1 MAVQREAAL
10 AYARTHQNV
19 FLETLKEFLRFPS
32 VSTLEQHRADMETTA
47 QWLADYL
54 RSLGVTR
61 VNIYPTDGHPVVY
74 GELITAGPNAPTLLV
89 YGHYDVQP
97 PDPLDLWESPPF
109 EPTVRGERLY
119 ARGAADM
126 KGQIIGVLAAVEAL
140 IRTGDLPVNLKFM
153 FEGEE
158 EIGSPHLAD
167 FITRHKEMLTCDVS
181 LNADAGIMGAEEPS
195 ITYALRGLAYF
206 ELHVQGPAQDLH
218 SGVYGGVVHNAAQ
231 ALAELIATMH
241 DEKGHITVQGFYDQ
255 VRPLDEEERQALQ
268 RLPLDERFFLE
279 RTGAPALW
287 GEPEYTPVERVG
299 ARPTLEVNGI
309 IGGFTEPG
317 VKTVIPSQASAK
329 ISCRLVPDQDPEAIY
344 ECLRR
349 HLETHAPPTIRWEL
363 KYIVGAKPA
372 LIDRKSRW
380 VQALAQ
386 AMQTVWNREPFYKRE
401 GGTVP
406 VVAQVKE
413 ILGVDSVMAGF
424 ILPDADLHAPNENL
438 HLPTWY
444 RGIETYVHY
453 FCNLCT

>member
-47 QWLADYL
+47 RWLADYL

>member
-10 AYARTHQNV
+10 TYVRSHREA
-19 FLETLKEFLRFPS
+19 FLDTLKTFLRFPS
-32 VSTLEQHRADMETTA
+32 ISTSEQHRADMEATA
-47 QWLADYL
+47 RWLADYL
-54 RSLGVTR
+54 RSLGMAR

-74 GELITAGPNAPTLLV
+74 GELTTDRAGAPTVLV

-97 PDPLDLWESPPF
+97 PDPLDLWASPPF
-109 EPTVRGERLY
+109 EPTVREDRLY

-140 IRTGDLPVNLKFM
+140 LRTGDLPVNLKFM

-158 EIGSPHLAD
+158 EIGSPHLAG
-167 FITRHKEMLTCDVS
+167 FIARHKEMLQCDVS
-181 LNADAGIMGAEEPS
+181 LNADAGIMGEDAPS

-241 DEKGHITVQGFYDQ
+241 DAEGHITVDGFYDQ
-255 VRPLDEEERQALQ
+255 VRPLDEEERAALR
-268 RLPLDERFFLE
+268 RLPMDEAFYLE
-279 RTGAPALW
+279 HTGAPALW

-299 ARPTLEVNGI
+299 ARPTLEINGI
-309 IGGFTEPG
+309 IGGFTDPG
-317 VKTVIPSQASAK
+317 VKTVIPSHASAK
-329 ISCRLVPDQDPEAIY
+329 ISCRLVPDQDPETIY
-344 ECLRR
+344 QCLRR

-372 LIDRKSRW
+372 IIDRKSRW
-380 VQALAQ
+380 VRALSQ
-386 AMQTVWNREPFYKRE
+386 AMESVWGKEPFYKRE

-406 VVAQVKE
+406 VVAQVKD

-453 FCNLCT
+453 LCNLA

>member
-1 MAVQREAAL
+1 MAAQREQAL
-10 AYARTHQNV
+10 SYVQSHKEA
-19 FLETLKEFLRFPS
+19 FLNTLKEFLAFPS
-32 VSTLEQHRADMETTA
+32 VSTDPNHKADMEATA
-47 QWLADYL
+47 RWLADYL
-54 RSLGVTR
+54 RSLGVAN
-61 VNIYPTDGHPVVY
+61 VGIHPTEGHPVVY
-74 GELITAGPNAPTLLV
+74 GELLDAGPNAPTLLV

-109 EPTVRGERLY
+109 EATVRGERLY

-126 KGQIIGVLAAVEAL
+126 KGQIIGLLAAVEAL
-140 IRTGDLPVNLKFM
+140 LRTGGVPVNLKFM

-158 EIGSPHLAD
+158 EIGSPHLAAY
-167 FITRHKEMLTCDVS
+167 IAAHRNLLACDVS
-181 LNADAGIMGAEEPS
+181 LNADAGIMGADLPS

-241 DEKGHITVQGFYDQ
+241 DAQGHITVEGFYDQ
-255 VRPLDEEERQALQ
+255 VRPLDEEERAELA
-268 RLPLDERFFLE
+268 RLPLDDAFFLE

-309 IGGFTEPG
+309 IGGFTAAG
-317 VKTVIPSQASAK
+317 VTTVIPSRASAK
-329 ISCRLVPDQDPEAIY
+329 ISCRLVPDQDPEAIHA
-344 ECLRR
+344 CLRR

-363 KYIVGAKPA
+363 RYIVGAKPA

-380 VQALAQ
+380 VQALAD
-386 AMQTVWNREPFYKRE
+386 AMRAVWGKDPLYKRE

-406 VVAQVKE
+406 VVAQIKD

-453 FCNLCT
+453 LCNLAG